1 MTGCGC
7 GSGSGKKNIP
17 TQVSSYNS
25 YINQSQMYR
34 PLSPRPS
41 YQGEDI
47 QQIHNRQMIKIQQE
61 MEGGSFHGYDGYNNY
76 NNYNRYNRYNGYNS
90 YNNYNN
96 YNNYNRYNG
105 YNGST
110 AYQRKRSYY

>member
-1 MTGCGC
+1 MSGCGC
-7 GSGSGKKNIP
+7 GSGNGSGKKNIP

-41 YQGEDI
+41 CEYRGEDI

-61 MEGGSFHGYDGYNNY
+61 MEGGNFHGYDGYN
-76 NNYNRYNRYNGYNS
+76 S
-90 YNNYNN
+90 YNN

-110 AYQRKRSYY
+110 VYQRKRSYY